1 MKNIKANANQEVQHS
16 CNSLKFL
23 HGIEDVTGRTHLR
36 PLKHTEAKS
45 WKPFRPIAIKT
56 QMKTDDPILLYPILP
71 CLTFQIYTISINYC
85 TRCISV
91 FPHQMK
97 MGIFFLYQQSPRLSH
112 VPLSVIYDT
121 RFKIMEDTQCQYQSQ
136 CWVFG
141 GERCPVCPSI
151 KNLTLAK
158 ESSQLSNQNSVLLL
172 PIV

>member
-1 MKNIKANANQEVQHS
+1 
-16 CNSLKFL
+16 
-23 HGIEDVTGRTHLR
+23 
-36 PLKHTEAKS
+36 
-45 WKPFRPIAIKT
+45 
-56 QMKTDDPILLYPILP
+56 MKTDDPILLYPILP

-112 VPLSVIYDT
+112 VPLSVISDT

-151 KNLTLAK
+151 KNLTIGQRKLSTFK
-158 ESSQLSNQNSVLLL
+158 SKFSPPPSNIIKLKNLPSSLFIIFTLSFLLYNPL
-172 PIV
+172 LD